1 MNVRKFEKYGNCLQD
16 YAVTLQVCEDN
27 KFWEKDFKTKKRE
40 ENGNLNFKFK
50 TKLLKS
56 DLAKENQENDPR
68 CIFLQQR
75 IKF

>member
-1 MNVRKFEKYGNCLQD
+1 M
-16 YAVTLQVCEDN
+16 VTVCRTMLSHCRSGEDN
-27 KFWEKDFKTKKRE
+27 KFWEKDFKRKKRE